1 VRGCGGSPVNSR
13 KAKGDKAER
22 EVQELLRTLLD
33 VPARRKLG
41 AGRQDD
47 MGDMD
52 LVPDT
57 VISVANWPSDYL
69 GAVRHKPV
77 ECDEQRVRAG
87 ARWAATFVRLQGG
100 VYRVVLTPEQWAAY
114 WHEVTP

>member
-1 VRGCGGSPVNSR
+1 MNSA

-22 EVQELLRTLLD
+22 EVELLLRTLLL

-41 AGRQDD
+41 AGRHDD

-57 VISVANWPSDYL
+57 CVSVANWPSDYL

-77 ECDEQRVRAG
+77 ECEEQRVRAG
-87 ARWAATFVRLQGG
+87 VKWAATFVRLNGG
-100 VYRVVLTPEQWAAY
+100 VYRVVLTPEQWAEY
-114 WHEVTP
+114 WWEVVGWQR